1 MKTKSLNINAVT
13 YAMNSLMGIIFP
25 LITFPYISRIL
36 GVEMLGGYNFAVS
49 VISYILIFARLG
61 ISFYAV
67 REGARFRDN
76 KEKFKIFADQIFTIN
91 IFTAI
96 FAYVLFLLLL
106 VVVPKLRDYQQ
117 LLFVLSIQ
125 VFFVPIAVD
134 WVYTIYE
141 DFFYVTI
148 RNIAVQVISII
159 LLFIFV
165 KTSDDVINYAFLT
178 VVSSMG
184 SAIFNFIYAKKYTK
198 ICLTKTLKIKKHL
211 KPIITLFAMN
221 IATTI
226 FATSDMVMLGF
237 MSDDKAIGIYSVS
250 VKIYN
255 LVKVVAASV
264 VAVAIPRIASL
275 IEKKDVGELKRSV
288 NRIFNLLL
296 MVTVPIVV
304 GLIVLREEAILIISS
319 KEYITSA
326 VPLAILS
333 VDIFFN
339 LVAYF
344 WGQAILVPFKRDKEL
359 LKITVFSAILNIILN
374 IILIPYFNEVA
385 TALTTLVAEFVWMV
399 LCRREGMKLVG
410 KMKSTKQFLK
420 VVAGSLPIV
429 AFSVT
434 LKMFMTNMYL
444 YIAVLVL
451 LSGVAYFLIE
461 LLLKNEVFDEI
472 FNQFKKKINN
482 QEK

>member
-1 MKTKSLNINAVT
+1 
-13 YAMNSLMGIIFP
+13 
-25 LITFPYISRIL
+25 
-36 GVEMLGGYNFAVS
+36 
-49 VISYILIFARLG
+49 
-61 ISFYAV
+61 
-67 REGARFRDN
+67 
-76 KEKFKIFADQIFTIN
+76 
-91 IFTAI
+91 
-96 FAYVLFLLLL
+96 
-106 VVVPKLRDYQQ
+106 
-117 LLFVLSIQ
+117 
-125 VFFVPIAVD
+125 
-134 WVYTIYE
+134 
-141 DFFYVTI
+141 
-148 RNIAVQVISII
+148 
-159 LLFIFV
+159 
-165 KTSDDVINYAFLT
+165 
-178 VVSSMG
+178 
-184 SAIFNFIYAKKYTK
+184 
-198 ICLTKTLKIKKHL
+198 
-211 KPIITLFAMN
+211 
-221 IATTI
+221 
-226 FATSDMVMLGF
+226 

-451 LSGVAYFLIE
+451 LSGVAYLLIE

-482 QEK
+482 

>member
-1 MKTKSLNINAVT
+1 
-13 YAMNSLMGIIFP
+13 
-25 LITFPYISRIL
+25 
-36 GVEMLGGYNFAVS
+36 
-49 VISYILIFARLG
+49 
-61 ISFYAV
+61 
-67 REGARFRDN
+67 
-76 KEKFKIFADQIFTIN
+76 
-91 IFTAI
+91 
-96 FAYVLFLLLL
+96 
-106 VVVPKLRDYQQ
+106 
-117 LLFVLSIQ
+117 
-125 VFFVPIAVD
+125 
-134 WVYTIYE
+134 
-141 DFFYVTI
+141 
-148 RNIAVQVISII
+148 
-159 LLFIFV
+159 
-165 KTSDDVINYAFLT
+165 
-178 VVSSMG
+178 
-184 SAIFNFIYAKKYTK
+184 
-198 ICLTKTLKIKKHL
+198 
-211 KPIITLFAMN
+211 
-221 IATTI
+221 
-226 FATSDMVMLGF
+226 
-237 MSDDKAIGIYSVS
+237 
-250 VKIYN
+250 
-255 LVKVVAASV
+255 
-264 VAVAIPRIASL
+264 
-275 IEKKDVGELKRSV
+275 VGELKRSV